1 MSTNIESLD
10 IQITAS
16 AGSAASK
23 IDELTQKLN
32 GLRGAAKLT
41 TVVNN
46 LAKLRGE
53 LDALDKVSSFSSLT
67 LLTGALRSLSGIQK
81 PEGLTTAI
89 RELKK
94 LPDIMNSIDEGA
106 MTNFAVQM
114 RRLADA
120 LAPVAREIDTIAK
133 GFARL
138 PTKLRSAVAAT
149 KALGTAAEKTA
160 DSMEKMR
167 DGVNAGALTMSSFIT
182 VAETAIGVLQRV
194 GDALTVVIADA
205 MEWDGIQFRFGR
217 AFGEDAD
224 EVYAYVQKVTD
235 ALQINIQ
242 QFMQYSSLYGSLLSG
257 FGLAQEKVTTI
268 SVGLTELSYDIWA
281 AYNDRYKTLEDASE
295 AVRSAI
301 TGEIEP
307 IRNAGIALTEASLQ
321 EYLDSVGMATVSIEN
336 LSEAQKAEVRYAAMV
351 DAAMNQGI
359 VGTYAREMTTAEGVT
374 RTLSQQIK
382 GLGQALGSIF
392 LPILTT
398 VIPWIS
404 AFVSVLYD
412 AIAAIANFFNIPFFK
427 IDWGNSTKGIGGGL
441 SDVAEE
447 ATGAKKALGG
457 ASKAAKELRDYTMG
471 FDELNII
478 DPSSANS
485 SGGGGGG
492 GAGVGD
498 AWEGLDF
505 DTLWNDEILAKASQQ
520 VDELKQKILDWFDKW
535 KVAIG
540 IVAGSLAAL
549 GMANMLE
556 HLGEAVGLGDKFV
569 GVMGKIK
576 KLAAS
581 AIIITL
587 EFALVKSA
595 FSDFM
600 SADGTIWD
608 YIKGLLI
615 GGLASWVLYSMWGP
629 TGLVIGFGVV
639 AAASLS
645 AVIENGGIKD
655 AESATVAL
663 TGLASGIGA
672 VALAWQKL
680 SPIIKN
686 SNIAAFFSLLKDGN
700 KIGDVMSATFPK
712 TANAI
717 SKVANGLSKARI
729 AVSGFVGGL
738 SGTAMAG
745 ITAAVLAVASAA
757 YFLYENWEKVKKAVK
772 EFFKENIKPKLD
784 EISESWDEMVTAMKE
799 TRDTMLNAIPDE
811 VIEWLDD
818 FVNTVKD
825 AIESADILKGIGE
838 AFEFLGGVIFSMITG
853 PIMGGINALFNFISG
868 LVKTISGFVQV
879 VTGIFDFIIAL
890 FTGGDIGEAAQKI
903 VDGIAD
909 IFGGLWDMTVDA
921 VIEFFD
927 GVIKWFEDLYDELV
941 GHSIVPD
948 TIEDIVEWFKK
959 LPTQIVKP
967 LKDFVSNVVTKFNE
981 VKTSV
986 IRKLTE
992 LKDGISSKWD
1002 EIKKW
1007 FDTTVAPKL
1016 KMSYWSEKLKDFVS
1030 VGEKIVDNIKSG
1042 LKDKWEELKKWWSE
1056 LELPEFNIKTPHI
1069 SWSSTNATGWM
1080 ADTLKALGMPI
1091 KIPKMKVEWYAQG
1104 GFPDV
1109 GEMFIARE
1117 SGPEMVGRIGSKS
1130 TVANND
1136 QIVTAVSQGVYAAV
1150 VSAMGQSQSSGG
1162 SQNVNVYLDGK
1173 LIYQSVK
1180 KTERERGMS
1189 LMGNQLGYAY

>member
-46 LAKLRGE
+46 LNKLKG
-53 LDALDKVSSFSSLT
+53 ALDQLDNVSSITSLS
-67 LLTGALRSLSGIQK
+67 LLTGALRSLGEIPK
-81 PEGLTTAI
+81 PAGLSNAI
-89 RELKK
+89 KELEK
-94 LPDIMNSIDEGA
+94 LPGIVNNIDEQTLTA
-106 MTNFAVQM
+106 FAVQM
-114 RRLADA
+114 QRLSDA

-133 GFARL
+133 GFAKL

-160 DSMEKMR
+160 DSMEKMG
-167 DGVNAGALTMSSFIT
+167 DGVNAGALNMSSFIT
-182 VAETAIGVLQRV
+182 VAETAIGVLQRI

-235 ALQINIQ
+235 ALQINMQ

-321 EYLDSVGMATVSIEN
+321 EYLESIGMATVSIEN

-359 VGTYAREMTTAEGVT
+359 VGTYAREMQTAEGVT

-382 GLGQALGSIF
+382 SLGQALGSIF

-412 AIAAIANFFNIPFFK
+412 AIAAIASFFGIAFFK
-427 IDWGNSTKGIGGGL
+427 IDWGNSTKGLGSGL

-447 ATGAKKALGG
+447 ATDAKKALGG
-457 ASKAAKELRDYTMG
+457 AGSAAKKLRDYTMG

-478 DPSSANS
+478 DPTTA

-492 GAGVGD
+492 GGGLGD
-498 AWEGLDF
+498 AWSGLDLE
-505 DTLWNDEILAKASQQ
+505 TLWDESVLGQASKQ

-540 IVAGSLAAL
+540 IIAGALAAL

-587 EFALVKSA
+587 EFALVKTA
-595 FSDFM
+595 FSNFM

-645 AVIENGGIKD
+645 AVIENGGITD

-680 SPIIKN
+680 SPVIKN

-712 TANAI
+712 TANAV
-717 SKVANGLSKARI
+717 SKVSNVLSKARI
-729 AVSGFVGGL
+729 AASGFVGGL

-745 ITAAVLAVASAA
+745 ITAAVLAVASAV
-757 YFLYENWEKVKKAVK
+757 YFLGQNWDKVKKAVK
-772 EFFKENIKPKLD
+772 DFFKENIKPKLD
-784 EISESWDEMVTAMKE
+784 EIAESWDEMVTSMKE
-799 TRDTMLNAIPDE
+799 TRDAMLDALPE
-811 VIEWLDD
+811 GVIEWFED
-818 FVNTVKD
+818 FVDTVKD

-838 AFEFLGGVIFSMITG
+838 AFEFLGGIIFSMITG
-853 PIMGGINALFNFISG
+853 PIMGGINALFNFVSG
-868 LVKTISGFVQV
+868 VVKTISGFVQV
-879 VTGIFDFIIAL
+879 VTGIFDFIVAL
-890 FTGGDIGEAAQKI
+890 FTGGDIGAAAQKI

-909 IFGGLWDMTVDA
+909 VFGGLWDMTVDA

-927 GVIKWFEDLYDELV
+927 GVIKWFEELYDELV

-967 LKDFVSNVVTKFNE
+967 LKDFVSNVITKFNE

-992 LKDGISSKWD
+992 LKDGISAKWD
-1002 EIKKW
+1002 EIKDW
-1007 FDTTVAPKL
+1007 FDKTVAPKL

-1030 VGEKIVDNIKSG
+1030 VGEEVVENIKSG
-1042 LKDKWEELKKWWSE
+1042 LKDKWDELKKWWSE
-1056 LELPEFNIKTPHI
+1056 LELPEFKIKTPHL
-1069 SWSSTNATGWM
+1069 SWSSTAATGWI
-1080 ADTLKALGMPI
+1080 AETLSALGMPT
-1091 KIPKMKVEWYAQG
+1091 KIPKLNVSWYAQG

-1117 SGPEMVGRIGSKS
+1117 SGPEMVGRIGGRNA
-1130 TVANND
+1130 VANND
-1136 QIVTAVSQGVYAAV
+1136 QIVTAVSEGVYAAV